1 MKGKQRTQGTRTI
14 GSCSVSIIL
23 KWSAKEDLGLCAF
36 IKVFVALCLIMI
48 NLARND
54 VNAASTVSPM
64 VINHLLGDLGFHGNC
79 NIYVFTV
86 ALAGLQ
92 WLEGQGNPE
101 TLSLS
106 HKFLIA
112 VIRKPV
118 HHFQVL
124 LLICIQIS
132 ELQTKVF

>member
-1 MKGKQRTQGTRTI
+1 M
-14 GSCSVSIIL
+14 
-23 KWSAKEDLGLCAF
+23 GLCAF

-54 VNAASTVSPM
+54 VIAASTVSPM
-64 VINHLLGDLGFHGNC
+64 GINHLLGDLGFHGNC
-79 NIYVFTV
+79 NIYVFAV

-101 TLSLS
+101 TVSLS